1 MTNKINSIGFGN
13 EKIIKFSEGLIAT
26 GALLVLSGLM
36 ISHSKLEW
44 FTGRDQHTVDSIV
57 DLYNHINV

>member
-26 GALLVLSGLM
+26 GALLVLSGLT

-44 FTGRDQHTVDSIV
+44 FIGRDQHAVDSIV
-57 DLYNHINV
+57 ELYNRVNV